1 MGNAKQVN
9 TWFQKHS
16 DDVLSEQQVTL
27 EDGLTQNEAK
37 NRLSKFGKNQLQSG
51 KKINPLK
58 LFLGQFK
65 DVLVIILLVA
75 AVVSWGVGLVG
86 SEESTAP
93 AEEQVLR
100 PVPAYCEFAGA
111 GPDSQPPEGCENGTW
126 TITEQTLYEE
136 MRCERVTLEFLET
149 DQYCG
154 EPLEVC
160 DSAYSEEF
168 RDACSAVGS
177 THDGDESGE
186 GAREALL
193 IFAIVIAI
201 AIIGFFN
208 EYKAEKTVEALKKLV
223 GQQAKVRRDGQTMEV
238 DASEIVPGDVV
249 LLEEGVKVPADVR
262 LVQVRNLQVNEASLT
277 GESLPVSK
285 HEKLIAE
292 DASLGD
298 QKNMA
303 FAGTFVTQGT
313 AEGVV
318 VETAQSTE
326 LGKIANLVNDVETEE
341 TPMQKKLDE
350 LGKKLG
356 LLILI
361 ICAVVFV
368 IVVFLVDEARDKDML
383 QRLIFG
389 FTAAVALAVAAIPEG
404 LAFVVRISLAL
415 GARRM
420 ASKNGLVRKLS
431 AVEALGS
438 TDVICSDKTGTLTK
452 GEMTV
457 REIITGSEHF
467 DVSGSGYSLSGDFT
481 QDGKQQKLKEHQQQ
495 LLVVGALC
503 NNARLK
509 NDAVMGDPTE
519 GALLVSAAKTG
530 INYESVQAEYRRL
543 DEVPFTSDRKFMS
556 TVHASKDGF
565 LVCSKGA
572 VEATL
577 ERCSH
582 MIDAKGKQVKLTPQ
596 LKKDIIEK
604 NKELSSKALRVLGF
618 AMKEAKSQPKGEKEI
633 EKNLIF
639 IGLQAMMDPPR
650 EEVVQVVH
658 RVQTEAGMRVVM
670 ITGDYIETAK
680 AVAAEIG
687 LDGEAISGVELE
699 AMSQKEFEQKVEEI
713 SVYARVNPEHKI
725 RIVKALKKHG
735 HQVAMTGDGVN
746 DAPAI
751 KAADIGIAMGINGT
765 DAAKEAADL
774 ILLDDKFVTII
785 KAIEEGRGIFD
796 NVRKFVNFL
805 ISCNIAEVLVILF
818 GILFFNNL
826 LLTAAQLLF
835 INIVTDGLPAVALGS
850 DPTREDALKAKP
862 SRFQE
867 SILTKRVWTEIFIFG
882 AFMTIAMLLQYWY
895 NRTHEGSLEAVSAAF
910 TAMVVYEMVRLV
922 DIRTDYKIKWFSNPM
937 LTVFML
943 ISLALQFAVLYV
955 PAFAKYFEVG
965 PLSAHDWVFMAIG
978 SVALFVIMKLINPI
992 LDKTVGIENHPHTA

>member
-1 MGNAKQVN
+1 MNM
-9 TWFQKHS
+9 WFQKHS
-16 DDVLSEQQVTL
+16 DDVLHEQQVVPGK
-27 EDGLTQNEAK
+27 GLSEAEVK
-37 NRLSKFGKNQLQSG
+37 NRLSQFGHNQLESA
-51 KKINPLK
+51 KKINPFT

-75 AVVSWGVGLVG
+75 AVVSWAVSQVGESNSDV
-86 SEESTAP
+86 SEQNIQITNSEVATTPEES
-93 AEEQVLR
+93 
-100 PVPAYCEFAGA
+100 
-111 GPDSQPPEGCENGTW
+111 SEGG
-126 TITEQTLYEE
+126 Q
-136 MRCERVTLEFLET
+136 
-149 DQYCG
+149 
-154 EPLEVC
+154 
-160 DSAYSEEF
+160 
-168 RDACSAVGS
+168 
-177 THDGDESGE
+177 
-186 GAREALL
+186 EALL
-193 IFAIVIAI
+193 IFAIVLAI

-223 GQQAKVRRDGQTMEV
+223 GSKASVRRGGKVIEV
-238 DASEIVPGDVV
+238 DAVDIVPGDIVV
-249 LLEEGVKVPADVR
+249 LEEGQKVPADLR
-262 LVQVRNLQVNEASLT
+262 LFSVHNLQINEASLT

-285 HEKLIAE
+285 QERLIDG

-318 VETAQSTE
+318 VETAQTTE
-326 LGKIANLVNDVETEE
+326 LGKIASLVTAVDTEQ

-356 LLILI
+356 VLILI
-361 ICAVVFV
+361 ICALVFA
-368 IVVFLVDEARDKDML
+368 IVLLLVDEARDKDFI
-383 QRLIFG
+383 QRMIFA

-420 ASKNGLVRKLS
+420 AAKNGLVRKLS

-457 REIITGSEHF
+457 RELVAGGVSVKVTG
-467 DVSGSGYSLSGDFT
+467 GGYGLDGEFKNDEKPISLA
-481 QDGKQQKLKEHQQQ
+481 KVHEQ
-495 LLVVGALC
+495 LLLIGALC

-509 NDAVMGDPTE
+509 EDQVLGDPTE
-519 GALLVSAAKTG
+519 GSLLVSAGKAHLH
-530 INYESVQAEYRRL
+530 YEDLQDEYKRV

-556 TVHASKDGF
+556 TVHVLKDGF
-565 LVCSKGA
+565 LVAAKGS
-572 VEATL
+572 VEATIERCTHMLDQKGKEIRMSSEDKKAIL
-577 ERCSH
+577 ER
-582 MIDAKGKQVKLTPQ
+582 
-596 LKKDIIEK
+596 
-604 NKELSSKALRVLGF
+604 NKALSSQALRVLAF
-618 AMKEAKSQPKGEKEI
+618 AQKSTKKQPVGEAQI
-633 EKNLIF
+633 EKGLVF
-639 IGLQAMMDPPR
+639 VGLQAMMDPPR

-658 RVQTEAGMRVVM
+658 QVQVEAGMRVVM

-687 LDGEAISGVELE
+687 IVGEAISGTELE
-699 AMSQKEFEQKVEEI
+699 LMSQKEFEDRVEDI
-713 SVYARVNPEHKI
+713 SIYARVNPEHKI

-751 KAADIGIAMGINGT
+751 KAADIGIAMGITGT

-774 ILLDDKFVTII
+774 ILLDDKFITII
-785 KAIEEGRGIFD
+785 NAIEEGRGIFD

-835 INIVTDGLPAVALGS
+835 INIVTDGLPAIALGS
-850 DPTREDALKAKP
+850 DPSRKDVLKAKP
-862 SRFQE
+862 GRFQE
-867 SILTKRVWTEIFIFG
+867 QILTKRVWTEIFVFG
-882 AFMTIAMLLQYWY
+882 FLMTGVMLVQYWY
-895 NRTHEGSLEAVSAAF
+895 NINNESKVAAVSAAF
-910 TAMVVYEMVRLV
+910 TAMVVYELVRLV
-922 DIRTDYKIKWFSNPM
+922 DIRTDYKIKWLSNPM
-937 LTVFML
+937 LTVAMA
-943 ISLALQFAVLYV
+943 ISIALQLAVLYV
-955 PAFAKYFEVG
+955 PAIASYFNVG
-965 PLSAHDWVFMAIG
+965 PLARHDWIFMAG
-978 SVALFVIMKLINPI
+978 GAVFLFACMKAVNPY
-992 LDKTVGIENHPHTA
+992 LDRFVGIENHRHTA